1 MTPSVLRSG
10 LLTAASTVAV
20 PALLAGLIPA
30 AADAGQLFDAMAV
43 QQERFVI
50 VAVPI
55 GSSGTKA
62 QLQIYE
68 QIDPKKRPCFA
79 VASGSPAAVSPLLG
93 TFDFTGICRRYID
106 SQGYSARVGNEDLG
120 SGYRFVVRKV
130 GDDNLL
136 MATPAG
142 GAAGKPEMLV
152 GRTNGTSAPT
162 TFLAFTLEPGWQVMR
177 RAYGGRPLG
186 HVYLHR
192 EGWPDE
198 PQATAAPAAAP
209 MAAPAAAAA
218 ANPAPPPAPA
228 SPAPGSQVRA
238 AGG

>member
-10 LLTAASTVAV
+10 LLAAASTVAV
-20 PALLAGLIPA
+20 PALLTGLVPTTA
-30 AADAGQLFDAMAV
+30 AAGQLFDALAV
-43 QQERFVI
+43 EQNRFVI

-68 QIDPKKRPCFA
+68 QIDLRKRPCFA
-79 VASGSPAAVSPLLG
+79 VASGTPAAVSPLLG

-130 GDDNLL
+130 GGDNLL

-142 GAAGKPEMLV
+142 GAGGKPEMLV
-152 GRTNGTSAPT
+152 GRTNGSAGPT

-177 RAYGGRPLG
+177 RAYGGRHLG
-186 HVYLHR
+186 HVYLQR
-192 EGWPDE
+192 AGWPGDQ
-198 PQATAAPAAAP
+198 QATDPTAAGGTAASAAAASNPTPPPVPAAPAPVSA
-209 MAAPAAAAA
+209 
-218 ANPAPPPAPA
+218 
-228 SPAPGSQVRA
+228 GRA
-238 AGG
+238 TGG

>member
-20 PALLAGLIPA
+20 PALLASLLPA

-43 QQERFVI
+43 EQDRFVI

-79 VASGSPAAVSPLLG
+79 VASGTPAAVSPLLG

-130 GDDNLL
+130 GNDNLL

-142 GAAGKPEMLV
+142 GASAKPEMLV
-152 GRTNGTSAPT
+152 GRTNGTAGPT

-177 RAYGGRPLG
+177 RAYGGRALG

-192 EGWPDE
+192 PGWPGE
-198 PQATAAPAAAP
+198 QQATAPAASGAKE
-209 MAAPAAAAA
+209 ASAAAAT
-218 ANPAPPPAPA
+218 NPTPPPAPGT
-228 SPAPGSQVRA
+228 PAPGARGRA

>member
-10 LLTAASTVAV
+10 VLTAASIVAAE
-20 PALLAGLIPA
+20 ALLAGLLQAPA
-30 AADAGQLFDAMAV
+30 AAGQLFDAMAV
-43 QQERFVI
+43 EQDRFVI

-79 VASGSPAAVSPLLG
+79 VATGTPAAVSPLLG

-130 GDDNLL
+130 GNDNLL

-142 GAAGKPEMLV
+142 GVGSRPEMVV
-152 GRTNGTSAPT
+152 GRTNGTAGPT

-186 HVYLHR
+186 HVYLQR
-192 EGWPDE
+192 PAWPGE
-198 PQATAAPAAAP
+198 QQAAAPAAAG
-209 MAAPAAAAA
+209 AKEASAAAV
-218 ANPAPPPAPA
+218 NPTPPPAPGA
-228 SPAPGSQVRA
+228 PAPRARVRA
-238 AGG
+238 TGG

>member
-20 PALLAGLIPA
+20 PALLTSLVPTA
-30 AADAGQLFDAMAV
+30 ATAGQLFDAMAV
-43 QQERFVI
+43 EQDRFVI

-79 VASGSPAAVSPLLG
+79 VAGGTPAAVSPLLG

-130 GDDNLL
+130 GNDNLL

-142 GAAGKPEMLV
+142 GSAAKPEMLV
-152 GRTNGTSAPT
+152 GRTNGTAGPT
-162 TFLAFTLEPGWQVMR
+162 TFLAFILEPGWQVMR

-186 HVYLHR
+186 HVYLQR
-192 EGWPDE
+192 AVWPGDQ
-198 PQATAAPAAAP
+198 QATAP
-209 MAAPAAAAA
+209 AAPAGKAVSAAAA
-218 ANPAPPPAPA
+218 ANPTPPPALAAPAPA
-228 SPAPGSQVRA
+228 SSVRRT
-238 AGG
+238 GG

>member
-10 LLTAASTVAV
+10 LLTTVSTLAV
-20 PALLAGLIPA
+20 PALLASLLPA
-30 AADAGQLFDAMAV
+30 GASAGQLFDAIAV
-43 QQERFVI
+43 PQERFVI

-68 QIDPKKRPCFA
+68 QIDPSKRACFE
-79 VASGSPAAVSPLLG
+79 VASGTPAAVAPLLG

-142 GAAGKPEMLV
+142 GSSAKPEMLV
-152 GRTNGTSAPT
+152 GRTNGTAAPT

-192 EGWPDE
+192 STWPGDA
-198 PQATAAPAAAP
+198 QATAPDATGAKE
-209 MAAPAAAAA
+209 AAAAA
-218 ANPAPPPAPA
+218 TATPAVPP
-228 SPAPGSQVRA
+228 SPSPGK
-238 AGG
+238 GG

>member
-1 MTPSVLRSG
+1 MTKPVLRSG
-10 LLTAASTVAV
+10 LLTTVSTLAV
-20 PALLAGLIPA
+20 PAMLASLFPA
-30 AADAGQLFDAMAV
+30 GATAGQLFDAIAV
-43 QQERFVI
+43 PQERFVI

-68 QIDPKKRPCFA
+68 QIDPGKRACFE
-79 VASGSPAAVSPLLG
+79 VASGTPAAVAPLLG

-130 GDDNLL
+130 GEDNLL

-142 GAAGKPEMLV
+142 GSSSKPEMLV
-152 GRTNGTSAPT
+152 GRTNGTAAPT

-192 EGWPDE
+192 PDWPGDA
-198 PQATAAPAAAP
+198 QATAPGATGAKD
-209 MAAPAAAAA
+209 AAAAA
-218 ANPAPPPAPA
+218 AAATATPAVPP
-228 SPAPGSQVRA
+228 SPTPGK
-238 AGG
+238 GG

>member
-1 MTPSVLRSG
+1 MTQPVLRSG
-10 LLTAASTVAV
+10 LLTLASTVAV
-20 PALLAGLIPA
+20 PALLASLLPA
-30 AADAGQLFDAMAV
+30 AADAGQLFDAVAV
-43 QQERFVI
+43 EQERFVI

-79 VASGSPAAVSPLLG
+79 VASGSPAEVSPLLG

-106 SQGYSARVGNEDLG
+106 SQGYSARVGHEDLG

-130 GDDNLL
+130 GNDNLL
-136 MATPAG
+136 LATPAG
-142 GAAGKPEMLV
+142 ASAKPEMLV
-152 GRTNGTSAPT
+152 GRTNGTAAPT

-177 RAYGGRPLG
+177 RAYGGRALG

-192 EGWPDE
+192 SSWPGE
-198 PQATAAPAAAP
+198 QQATTPAAAGSKE
-209 MAAPAAAAA
+209 ASAAAA
-218 ANPAPPPAPA
+218 ANPTPPPVPGVPA
-228 SPAPGSQVRA
+228 SGTKGRP

>member
-10 LLTAASTVAV
+10 VLTAASIVAAE
-20 PALLAGLIPA
+20 ALLASLVQAPA
-30 AADAGQLFDAMAV
+30 AAGQLFDAVAV
-43 QQERFVI
+43 EQDRFVI

-79 VASGSPAAVSPLLG
+79 VATGTPAAVSPLLG

-130 GDDNLL
+130 GNDNLL

-142 GAAGKPEMLV
+142 GVGTRPEMVV
-152 GRTNGTSAPT
+152 GRTNGTAGPT

-192 EGWPDE
+192 PAWPGE
-198 PQATAAPAAAP
+198 QQAATPAAAG
-209 MAAPAAAAA
+209 AKEASAAAV
-218 ANPAPPPAPA
+218 NPTPPPAPG
-228 SPAPGSQVRA
+228 APVPRAQVRTT
-238 AGG
+238 GG

>member
-10 LLTAASTVAV
+10 VLTAASIVAAE
-20 PALLAGLIPA
+20 ALLAGLLQAPA
-30 AADAGQLFDAMAV
+30 AAGQLFDAMAV
-43 QQERFVI
+43 EQDRFVI

-79 VASGSPAAVSPLLG
+79 VATGTPAAVSPLLG

-130 GDDNLL
+130 GNDNLL

-142 GAAGKPEMLV
+142 GVGTRPEMVV
-152 GRTNGTSAPT
+152 GRTNGTAGPT

-192 EGWPDE
+192 PAWPGE
-198 PQATAAPAAAP
+198 QQAATPAAAG
-209 MAAPAAAAA
+209 AKEASAAAV
-218 ANPAPPPAPA
+218 NPTPPPAPGA
-228 SPAPGSQVRA
+228 PAPRARVRA
-238 AGG
+238 TGG

>member
-10 LLTAASTVAV
+10 VLTAASIVAAE
-20 PALLAGLIPA
+20 ALLASLVQAPA
-30 AADAGQLFDAMAV
+30 AAGQLFDAVAV
-43 QQERFVI
+43 EQDRFVI

-79 VASGSPAAVSPLLG
+79 VATGTPAAVSPLLG

-130 GDDNLL
+130 GNDNLL

-142 GAAGKPEMLV
+142 GVGTRPEMVV
-152 GRTNGTSAPT
+152 GRTNGTAGPT

-192 EGWPDE
+192 PAWPGE
-198 PQATAAPAAAP
+198 QQAATPAAAG
-209 MAAPAAAAA
+209 AKEASAAAV
-218 ANPAPPPAPA
+218 NPTPPPAPGA
-228 SPAPGSQVRA
+228 PAPRAQVRA
-238 AGG
+238 TGG